1 MSPLLIPVITGAIE
15 LVLGKIKNGENVE
28 VKDVIDAV
36 TPQAKALEQTITDAA
51 KETWLADLH
60 NGGWMATSWR
70 PLAAVTSIAG
80 LAWEGFLLPIVN
92 TIVAVPYPP
101 EYVSQAFLYTLLTLI
116 GARGIEKINIARRR

>member
-1 MSPLLIPVITGAIE
+1 MSPFLIPVVQGAIE
-15 LVLGKIKNGENVE
+15 LILGKVKEGQSVDVKEVVE
-28 VKDVIDAV
+28 SIA
-36 TPQAKALEQTITDAA
+36 PQVSQIEQTITEGA

-80 LAWEGFLLPIVN
+80 LAWEGFILPLAN
-92 TIVAVPYPP
+92 TLVTIPYPP
-101 EYVSQAFLYTLLTLI
+101 EYVSQSFLYTLLTLI

>member
-1 MSPLLIPVITGAIE
+1 MSPFLIPVVQGAIE
-15 LVLGKIKNGENVE
+15 LILGKLKDGQPVDAKEVVE
-28 VKDVIDAV
+28 SIAPQV
-36 TPQAKALEQTITDAA
+36 TQLEQTITETA

-80 LAWEGFLLPIVN
+80 LAWEGFVLPIIN
-92 TIVAVPYPP
+92 TVVSIPYPP

>member
-1 MSPLLIPVITGAIE
+1 MTPFLIPVVQGAIE
-15 LVLGKIKNGENVE
+15 LILGKIKDGQPVE
-28 VKDVIDAV
+28 AKDVIEKIA
-36 TPQAKALEQTITDAA
+36 PQVSQVEQAITDAA

-80 LAWEGFLLPIVN
+80 LAWEGFVLPIAN
-92 TIVAVPYPP
+92 TMVTIPYPP
-101 EYVSQAFLYTLLTLI
+101 EYISQSFLYTLLTLI